1 MNFCIIYF
9 VIFAAQKNINYEKIL
24 QVFLIALIFS
34 SCSNVI
40 VPYYTTVD
48 KITEVDPG
56 MSKDQVVETL
66 GIAPYEI
73 FHGIEG
79 GCEIHQFKY
88 KHKEISHGTLNSYS
102 SNNNGVE
109 RFVDPSN
116 LYIYYRDGKVESLV
130 TDAGKKG
137 GSMVLSFAK
146 ELQSACDGPEP
157 EVVVYGINWIKN
169 HLIMIK
175 TLLSK
180 EIHRLLSLVQ
190 F

>member
-1 MNFCIIYF
+1 MKKF
-9 VIFAAQKNINYEKIL
+9 L

-102 SNNNGVE
+102 SSNNGVYS
-109 RFVDPSN
+109 FFDPSN
-116 LYIYYRDGKVESLV
+116 IYIYYRDFNVE
-130 TDAGKKG
+130 
-137 GSMVLSFAK
+137 
-146 ELQSACDGPEP
+146 
-157 EVVVYGINWIKN
+157 
-169 HLIMIK
+169 
-175 TLLSK
+175 
-180 EIHRLLSLVQ
+180 
-190 F
+190 